1 MGAGRGKERE
11 KRESRDMTYESTAC
25 VDEVDIHC
33 AYEDTCQKQAPEV
46 NVRKAKDYKAD
57 L

>member
-11 KRESRDMTYESTAC
+11 KRESRDMTYESTAY

-33 AYEDTCQKQAPEV
+33 AYEDTCQKQAPEF
-46 NVRKAKDYKAD
+46 NVRKAKD
-57 L
+57 